1 MPVDIITALIYT
13 LVSVIIISLVS
24 LVGIFTF
31 LFKKERM
38 TDLLLFL
45 VSFSSGS
52 LLGGAFLHLLP
63 ETAAEFGF
71 GMGTGLYAV
80 SGIVLF
86 FILEKFIHWR
96 HCHIPTSHSHPHP
109 FAYMNLVGD
118 GLHNLIDGLVIGASY
133 IVSIPL
139 GVATSLAVLFH
150 EIPQEMG
157 DFGVLVHG
165 GFKKKRAL
173 ILNFLT
179 ALTAVIG
186 AVIGIALGGSA
197 ENFIPFILPFT
208 AGGFLYIAGSDLIP
222 ELHKECRAQRSLVQL
237 IGIILGIAVM
247 MALLFVG

>member
-1 MPVDIITALIYT
+1 MTALIYT

-45 VSFSSGS
+45 VSFSAGS

-71 GMGTGLYAV
+71 GVEIGAYAV
-80 SGIVLF
+80 SGMVLF

-96 HCHIPTSHSHPHP
+96 HCHIPTSSSHPHS

-118 GLHNLIDGLVIGASY
+118 SLHNLIDGLVIGASY
-133 IVSIPL
+133 LVSIPL

-222 ELHKECRAQRSLVQL
+222 ELHKECRVHRSLVQL

-247 MALLFVG
+247 MTLLFI